1 MYLADDGVVK
11 LWEWHDY
18 DVEKMIV
25 AVHYLGEQLAVEPL
39 RYYVH
44 TELVVV
50 VIVQEENE
58 VPMLQLHVWKG

>member
-1 MYLADDGVVK
+1 MVK

-25 AVHYLGEQLAVEPL
+25 AVHYLEEQLAVEPL

-44 TELVVV
+44 TVLVVAA
-50 VIVQEENE
+50 IVQEDNE
-58 VPMLQLHVWKG
+58 ALMLQPHV